1 MMQTVLFG
9 LILLLAIGMSAYAL
23 YRQPSSK
30 QREGSYDVQAQRNQE
45 LEGKLR
51 EAELEVA
58 RLQERLRQLESQ
70 KEKMSQE
77 FKLLAHE
84 ALQAQTDALQKQM
97 KEANS
102 VQLSLVLAP
111 FKEKL
116 ESFGKRVQD
125 THESGQRERIELK
138 TEVIK
143 LVEQNEKLKNEANQ
157 LTKALRGDVKMQGN
171 WGEMVL
177 EKLLERTG
185 LTKGQEYSVQ
195 ESVTNEEGKRFQP
208 DVVLHLP
215 EDKNI
220 IIDSKVSL
228 VAYERFVNAD
238 TPEEQAIALK
248 EHLTSMRS
256 HIRGLSEKNYQ
267 NLYGVS
273 LDFVILF
280 VPIEGAYSV
289 ALQAEPGLYQEAFDK
304 NIALVSATSLWS
316 TLRTVG
322 TLWRQERQN
331 ANVQEI
337 IRQASDLYDKFAG
350 FSEELVKVGNQMDTA
365 KRTYENSM
373 KMLIDGKGNL
383 VRRTENLRLLGLKNS
398 KSVSPSLVDRAMDG
412 ATHQENTLPSPEKD
426 LGADQAN
433 LYGRNDLWGT
443 SRIGSAG
450 VWARG

>member
-1 MMQTVLFG
+1 MTNT
-9 LILLLAIGMSAYAL
+9 LILLLLVVLTAASFYAIWL
-23 YRQPSSK
+23 QRQRSVAPDSSGEAE
-30 QREGSYDVQAQRNQE
+30 RISE
-45 LEGKLR
+45 LELALR

-58 RLQERLRQLESQ
+58 RLQERLQNLEGQKAQL
-70 KEKMSQE
+70 SQE
-77 FKLLAHE
+77 FKLVAHE
-84 ALQAQTDALQKQM
+84 ALQAQTEALQKQM

-102 VQLSLVLAP
+102 AQLSVILAP
-111 FKEKL
+111 FREKL
-116 ESFGKRVQD
+116 DLFGQRVQD
-125 THESGQRERIELK
+125 THEKGQRERIELK
-138 TEVIK
+138 TEVTK

-177 EKLLERTG
+177 ERLLERTG

-195 ESVTNEEGKRFQP
+195 ESITTEDGKRYQP

-215 EDKNI
+215 ENKHI
-220 IIDSKVSL
+220 IVDSKVSL

-238 TPEEQAIALK
+238 SPEEQAVALK
-248 EHLTSMRS
+248 EHITSIKN

-289 ALQAEPGLYQEAFDK
+289 ALQAEPSLYQEAFDK

-337 IRQASDLYDKFAG
+337 IRQASDLYDKFVG
-350 FSEELVKVGNQMDTA
+350 FSEELIKVGSQMDTA
-365 KRTYENSM
+365 KRSYENSM
-373 KMLIDGKGNL
+373 KMLVEGKGNL
-383 VRRTENLRLLGLKNS
+383 VRRTENLRVLGLKNS
-398 KSVSPSLVDRAMDG
+398 KSVHPNLVDRAMD
-412 ATHQENTLPSPEKD
+412 AASSEEDSSDTPS
-426 LGADQAN
+426 
-433 LYGRNDLWGT
+433 
-443 SRIGSAG
+443 
-450 VWARG
+450 

>member
-1 MMQTVLFG
+1 MTNT
-9 LILLLAIGMSAYAL
+9 LILLLLVVLTAASFYAIWL
-23 YRQPSSK
+23 QRQRSVAPDSSGEAE
-30 QREGSYDVQAQRNQE
+30 RISE
-45 LEGKLR
+45 LERALR
-51 EAELEVA
+51 DAELEVA
-58 RLQERLRQLESQ
+58 RLQERLQNLEGQKAQL
-70 KEKMSQE
+70 SQE
-77 FKLLAHE
+77 FKLVAHE
-84 ALQAQTDALQKQM
+84 ALQAQTEALQKQM

-102 VQLSLVLAP
+102 AQLSVILAP
-111 FKEKL
+111 FREKL
-116 ESFGKRVQD
+116 DLFGQRVQD
-125 THESGQRERIELK
+125 THEKGQRERIELK
-138 TEVIK
+138 TEVTK

-177 EKLLERTG
+177 ERLLERTG

-195 ESVTNEEGKRFQP
+195 ESITTEDGKRYQP

-215 EDKNI
+215 ENKHI
-220 IIDSKVSL
+220 IVDSKVSL

-238 TPEEQAIALK
+238 SPEEQAVALK
-248 EHLTSMRS
+248 EHITSIKN

-289 ALQAEPGLYQEAFDK
+289 ALQAEPSLYQEAFDK

-337 IRQASDLYDKFAG
+337 IRQASDLYDKFVG
-350 FSEELVKVGNQMDTA
+350 FSEELIKVGSQMDTA
-365 KRTYENSM
+365 KRSYENSM
-373 KMLIDGKGNL
+373 KMLVEGKGNL
-383 VRRTENLRLLGLKNS
+383 VRRTENLRVLGLKNS
-398 KSVSPSLVDRAMDG
+398 KSVHPNLVDRAMD
-412 ATHQENTLPSPEKD
+412 AASSEEESSDTPS
-426 LGADQAN
+426 
-433 LYGRNDLWGT
+433 
-443 SRIGSAG
+443 
-450 VWARG
+450 

>member
-1 MMQTVLFG
+1 MTNT
-9 LILLLAIGMSAYAL
+9 LILLLLVVLTAASFYAIWL
-23 YRQPSSK
+23 QRQRSVAPDSSGEAE
-30 QREGSYDVQAQRNQE
+30 RISE
-45 LEGKLR
+45 LERALR

-58 RLQERLRQLESQ
+58 RLQERLQNLEGQKAQL
-70 KEKMSQE
+70 SQE
-77 FKLLAHE
+77 FKLVAHE
-84 ALQAQTDALQKQM
+84 ALQAQTEALQKQM

-102 VQLSLVLAP
+102 AQLSVILAP
-111 FKEKL
+111 FREKL
-116 ESFGKRVQD
+116 DLFGQRVQD
-125 THESGQRERIELK
+125 THEKGQRERIELK
-138 TEVIK
+138 TEVTK

-177 EKLLERTG
+177 ERLLERTG

-195 ESVTNEEGKRFQP
+195 ESITTEDGKRYQP

-215 EDKNI
+215 ENKHI
-220 IIDSKVSL
+220 IVDSKVSL

-238 TPEEQAIALK
+238 SPEEQAVALK
-248 EHLTSMRS
+248 EHITSIKN

-289 ALQAEPGLYQEAFDK
+289 ALQAEPSLYQEAFDK

-337 IRQASDLYDKFAG
+337 IRQASDLYDKFVG
-350 FSEELVKVGNQMDTA
+350 FSEELIKVGSQMDTA
-365 KRTYENSM
+365 KRSYENSM
-373 KMLIDGKGNL
+373 KMLVEGKGNL
-383 VRRTENLRLLGLKNS
+383 VRRTENLRVLGLKNS
-398 KSVSPSLVDRAMDG
+398 KSVHP
-412 ATHQENTLPSPEKD
+412 
-426 LGADQAN
+426 
-433 LYGRNDLWGT
+433 
-443 SRIGSAG
+443 
-450 VWARG
+450 

>member
-1 MMQTVLFG
+1 MSNVLLF
-9 LILLLAIGMSAYAL
+9 ILMAVAAGASVYLVWL
-23 YRQPSSK
+23 QKK
-30 QREGSYDVQAQRNQE
+30 QRGGPDTTALDARIKE
-45 LEGKLR
+45 LEDALR
-51 EAELEVA
+51 EAELEGA
-58 RLQERLRQLESQ
+58 RLQERLDQMEGQ
-70 KEKMSQE
+70 KEQMSQD
-77 FKLLAHE
+77 FKLMAHE

-102 VQLSLVLAP
+102 AQLSVILAP
-111 FKEKL
+111 FREKL
-116 ESFGKRVQD
+116 DMFGQRVQE
-125 THESGQRERIELK
+125 THEKGQRERIELK
-138 TEVIK
+138 TEVTK

-177 EKLLERTG
+177 ERLLERTG

-195 ESVTNEEGKRFQP
+195 ESITAEDGKRYQP

-215 EDKNI
+215 ENKHI
-220 IIDSKVSL
+220 IVDSKVSL
-228 VAYERFVNAD
+228 VAYERFVNAE

-248 EHLTSMRS
+248 EHLQSFRQ
-256 HIRGLSEKNYQ
+256 HIRGLSDKNYQ

-337 IRQASDLYDKFAG
+337 IRQASDLYDKFVG

-373 KMLIDGKGNL
+373 KMLIEGKGNL
-383 VRRTENLRLLGLKNS
+383 VRRSESLRLLGLKNS
-398 KSVSPSLVDRAMDG
+398 KSVHPNLVDRALD
-412 ATHQENTLPSPEKD
+412 
-426 LGADQAN
+426 
-433 LYGRNDLWGT
+433 
-443 SRIGSAG
+443 GSASEEESTETPQ
-450 VWARG
+450 

>member
-1 MMQTVLFG
+1 MSNVL
-9 LILLLAIGMSAYAL
+9 LILLIAVAAGASVYLVWL
-23 YRQPSSK
+23 QRQAGLGPDTSDLTSRIK
-30 QREGSYDVQAQRNQE
+30 Q
-45 LEGKLR
+45 LEDALR
-51 EAELEVA
+51 EAELEGA
-58 RLQERLRQLESQ
+58 RLQERLNQMESQ
-70 KEKMSQE
+70 KEQMSQE
-77 FKLLAHE
+77 FKLMAHE

-102 VQLSLVLAP
+102 AQLSVILAP
-111 FKEKL
+111 FREKL
-116 ESFGKRVQD
+116 DMFGQRVQE
-125 THESGQRERIELK
+125 THEKGQRERIELK
-138 TEVIK
+138 TEVTK

-177 EKLLERTG
+177 ERLLERTG

-195 ESVTNEEGKRFQP
+195 ESITADDGKRYQP

-215 EDKNI
+215 ENKHI
-220 IIDSKVSL
+220 IVDSKVSL
-228 VAYERFVNAD
+228 VAYERFVNAE

-248 EHLTSMRS
+248 EHLQSLRQ
-256 HIRGLSEKNYQ
+256 HIRGLSDKNYQ

-337 IRQASDLYDKFAG
+337 IRQASDLYDKFVG
-350 FSEELVKVGNQMDTA
+350 FSEELIKVGTQMDTA

-373 KMLIDGKGNL
+373 KMLVEGKGNL
-383 VRRTENLRLLGLKNS
+383 VRRSENLRLLGLKNS
-398 KSVSPSLVDRAMDG
+398 KSVHPNLVDRALD
-412 ATHQENTLPSPEKD
+412 
-426 LGADQAN
+426 
-433 LYGRNDLWGT
+433 
-443 SRIGSAG
+443 GSA
-450 VWARG
+450 AEEESTETPQ

>member
-1 MMQTVLFG
+1 MSNVLLF
-9 LILLLAIGMSAYAL
+9 LLMAVAAGASVYLVWL
-23 YRQPSSK
+23 QKK
-30 QREGSYDVQAQRNQE
+30 QRGGPDTTALDARIKE
-45 LEGKLR
+45 LEDALR
-51 EAELEVA
+51 EAELEGA
-58 RLQERLRQLESQ
+58 RLQERLDQMEGQ
-70 KEKMSQE
+70 KEQMSQD
-77 FKLLAHE
+77 FKLMAHE

-102 VQLSLVLAP
+102 AQLSVILAP
-111 FKEKL
+111 FREKL
-116 ESFGKRVQD
+116 DMFGQRVQE
-125 THESGQRERIELK
+125 THEKGQRERIELK
-138 TEVIK
+138 TEVTK

-177 EKLLERTG
+177 ERLLERTG

-195 ESVTNEEGKRFQP
+195 ESITAEDGKRYQP

-215 EDKNI
+215 ENKHI
-220 IIDSKVSL
+220 IVDSKVSL
-228 VAYERFVNAD
+228 VAYERFVNAE

-248 EHLTSMRS
+248 EHLQSFRQ
-256 HIRGLSEKNYQ
+256 HIRGLSDKNYQ

-337 IRQASDLYDKFAG
+337 IRQASDLYDKFVG
-350 FSEELVKVGNQMDTA
+350 FSEELIKVGSQMDTA
-365 KRTYENSM
+365 KRSYENSM
-373 KMLIDGKGNL
+373 KMLVEGKGNL
-383 VRRTENLRLLGLKNS
+383 VRRTENLRVLGLKNS
-398 KSVSPSLVDRAMDG
+398 KTVHPNLVDRAMD
-412 ATHQENTLPSPEKD
+412 AAPSEEESSDTP
-426 LGADQAN
+426 
-433 LYGRNDLWGT
+433 
-443 SRIGSAG
+443 
-450 VWARG
+450 

>member
-1 MMQTVLFG
+1 MSNVL
-9 LILLLAIGMSAYAL
+9 LILLIAVAAGASVYLVWL
-23 YRQPSSK
+23 QRQAGLGPDTLDLTSRIK
-30 QREGSYDVQAQRNQE
+30 Q
-45 LEGKLR
+45 LEDALR
-51 EAELEVA
+51 EAELEGA
-58 RLQERLRQLESQ
+58 RLQERLNQMESQ
-70 KEKMSQE
+70 KEQMSQE
-77 FKLLAHE
+77 FKLMAHE

-102 VQLSLVLAP
+102 AQLSVILAP
-111 FKEKL
+111 FREKL
-116 ESFGKRVQD
+116 DMFGQRVQE
-125 THESGQRERIELK
+125 THEKGQRERIELK
-138 TEVIK
+138 TEVTK

-177 EKLLERTG
+177 ERLLERTG

-195 ESVTNEEGKRFQP
+195 ESITAEDGKRYQP

-215 EDKNI
+215 ENKHI
-220 IIDSKVSL
+220 IVDSKVSL
-228 VAYERFVNAD
+228 VAYERFVNAE

-248 EHLTSMRS
+248 EHLQSLRQ
-256 HIRGLSEKNYQ
+256 HIRGLSDKNYQ

-337 IRQASDLYDKFAG
+337 IRQASDLYDKFVG
-350 FSEELVKVGNQMDTA
+350 FSEELIKVGTQMDTA

-373 KMLIDGKGNL
+373 KMLVEGKGNL
-383 VRRTENLRLLGLKNS
+383 VRRSENLRLLGLKNS
-398 KSVSPSLVDRAMDG
+398 KSVHPNLVDRALD
-412 ATHQENTLPSPEKD
+412 
-426 LGADQAN
+426 
-433 LYGRNDLWGT
+433 
-443 SRIGSAG
+443 GSA
-450 VWARG
+450 AEEESIETPQ

>member
-1 MMQTVLFG
+1 MSNVLLF
-9 LILLLAIGMSAYAL
+9 ILMAVAAGASVYLVLL
-23 YRQPSSK
+23 QKK
-30 QREGSYDVQAQRNQE
+30 QRGGPDTTALDARIKE
-45 LEGKLR
+45 LEDALR
-51 EAELEVA
+51 EAELEGA
-58 RLQERLRQLESQ
+58 RLQERLDQMEGQ
-70 KEKMSQE
+70 KEQMSQDL
-77 FKLLAHE
+77 KLMAHE

-102 VQLSLVLAP
+102 AQLSVILAP
-111 FKEKL
+111 FREKL
-116 ESFGKRVQD
+116 DMFGQRVQE
-125 THESGQRERIELK
+125 THEKGQRERIELK
-138 TEVIK
+138 TEVTK

-177 EKLLERTG
+177 ERLLERTG

-195 ESVTNEEGKRFQP
+195 ESITAEDGKRYQP

-215 EDKNI
+215 ENKHI
-220 IIDSKVSL
+220 IVDSKVSL
-228 VAYERFVNAD
+228 VAYERFVNAE

-248 EHLTSMRS
+248 EHLQSFRQ
-256 HIRGLSEKNYQ
+256 HIRGLSDKNYQ

-273 LDFVILF
+273 LYFVILF

-337 IRQASDLYDKFAG
+337 IRQASDLYDKFVG

-373 KMLIDGKGNL
+373 KMLIEGKGNL
-383 VRRTENLRLLGLKNS
+383 VRRSESLRLLGLKNS
-398 KSVSPSLVDRAMDG
+398 KSVHPNLVDRALD
-412 ATHQENTLPSPEKD
+412 
-426 LGADQAN
+426 
-433 LYGRNDLWGT
+433 
-443 SRIGSAG
+443 GSASEEESTETPQ
-450 VWARG
+450 

>member
-1 MMQTVLFG
+1 MTNT
-9 LILLLAIGMSAYAL
+9 LILLLLVVLTAASFYAIWL
-23 YRQPSSK
+23 QRQRSVAPDSSGEAE
-30 QREGSYDVQAQRNQE
+30 RISE
-45 LEGKLR
+45 LERALR

-58 RLQERLRQLESQ
+58 RLQERLQNLEGQKAQL
-70 KEKMSQE
+70 SQE
-77 FKLLAHE
+77 FKLVAHE
-84 ALQAQTDALQKQM
+84 ALQAQTEALQKQM

-102 VQLSLVLAP
+102 AQLSVILAP
-111 FKEKL
+111 FREKL
-116 ESFGKRVQD
+116 DLFGQRVQD
-125 THESGQRERIELK
+125 THEKGQRERIELK
-138 TEVIK
+138 TEVTK

-177 EKLLERTG
+177 ERLLERTG

-195 ESVTNEEGKRFQP
+195 ESITTEDGKRYQP

-215 EDKNI
+215 ENKHI
-220 IIDSKVSL
+220 IVDSKVSL

-238 TPEEQAIALK
+238 SPDEQAVALK
-248 EHLTSMRS
+248 EHITSIKN

-289 ALQAEPGLYQEAFDK
+289 ALQAEPSLYQEAFDK

-337 IRQASDLYDKFAG
+337 IRQASDLYDKFVG
-350 FSEELVKVGNQMDTA
+350 FSEELIKVGSQMDTA
-365 KRTYENSM
+365 KRSYENSM
-373 KMLIDGKGNL
+373 KMLVEGKGNL
-383 VRRTENLRLLGLKNS
+383 VRRTENLRVLGLKNS
-398 KSVSPSLVDRAMDG
+398 KSVHPNLVDRAMD
-412 ATHQENTLPSPEKD
+412 AASSDEESSDTPS
-426 LGADQAN
+426 
-433 LYGRNDLWGT
+433 
-443 SRIGSAG
+443 
-450 VWARG
+450 

>member
-1 MMQTVLFG
+1 MTNT
-9 LILLLAIGMSAYAL
+9 LIFLLLVVLTAASFYAIWL
-23 YRQPSSK
+23 QRQRSVAPDSSGEAE
-30 QREGSYDVQAQRNQE
+30 RISE
-45 LEGKLR
+45 LERALR
-51 EAELEVA
+51 DAELEVA
-58 RLQERLRQLESQ
+58 RLQERLQNLESQ
-70 KEKMSQE
+70 KAQLSQE
-77 FKLLAHE
+77 FKLVAHE
-84 ALQAQTDALQKQM
+84 ALQAQTEALQKQM

-102 VQLSLVLAP
+102 AQLSVILAP
-111 FKEKL
+111 FREKL
-116 ESFGKRVQD
+116 DLFGQRVQD
-125 THESGQRERIELK
+125 THEKGQRERIELK
-138 TEVIK
+138 TEVTK

-177 EKLLERTG
+177 ERLLERTG

-195 ESVTNEEGKRFQP
+195 ESVTTEDGKRYQP

-215 EDKNI
+215 ENKHI
-220 IIDSKVSL
+220 IVDSKVSL
-228 VAYERFVNAD
+228 VASERFVNAD
-238 TPEEQAIALK
+238 SPEDQAVALK
-248 EHLTSMRS
+248 EHITSIKN

-337 IRQASDLYDKFAG
+337 IRQASDLYDKFVG
-350 FSEELVKVGNQMDTA
+350 FSEELIKVGSQMDTA
-365 KRTYENSM
+365 KRSYENSM
-373 KMLIDGKGNL
+373 KMLVEGKGNL
-383 VRRTENLRLLGLKNS
+383 VRRTENLRVLGLKNS
-398 KSVSPSLVDRAMDG
+398 KTVHPNLVDRAMD
-412 ATHQENTLPSPEKD
+412 AAPSEEESSDTP
-426 LGADQAN
+426 
-433 LYGRNDLWGT
+433 
-443 SRIGSAG
+443 S
-450 VWARG
+450 

>member
-1 MMQTVLFG
+1 MSNIL
-9 LILLLAIGMSAYAL
+9 LILLIAVAAGASVYLVWL
-23 YRQPSSK
+23 QRQAGLGPDTSDLTSRIK
-30 QREGSYDVQAQRNQE
+30 Q
-45 LEGKLR
+45 LEDALR
-51 EAELEVA
+51 EAELEGA
-58 RLQERLRQLESQ
+58 RLQERLNQMESQ
-70 KEKMSQE
+70 KEQMSQE
-77 FKLLAHE
+77 FKLMAHE

-102 VQLSLVLAP
+102 AQLSVILAP
-111 FKEKL
+111 FREKL
-116 ESFGKRVQD
+116 DMFGQRVQE
-125 THESGQRERIELK
+125 THEKGQRERIELK
-138 TEVIK
+138 TEVTK

-177 EKLLERTG
+177 ERLLERTG

-195 ESVTNEEGKRFQP
+195 ESITAEDGKRYQP

-215 EDKNI
+215 ENKHI
-220 IIDSKVSL
+220 IVDSKVSL
-228 VAYERFVNAD
+228 VAYERFVNAE

-248 EHLTSMRS
+248 EHLQSLRQ
-256 HIRGLSEKNYQ
+256 HIRGLSDKNYQ

-337 IRQASDLYDKFAG
+337 IRQASDLYDKFVG
-350 FSEELVKVGNQMDTA
+350 FSEELIKVGTQMDTA

-373 KMLIDGKGNL
+373 KMLVEGKGNL
-383 VRRTENLRLLGLKNS
+383 VRRSENLRLLGLKNS
-398 KSVSPSLVDRAMDG
+398 KSVHPNLVDRALD
-412 ATHQENTLPSPEKD
+412 
-426 LGADQAN
+426 
-433 LYGRNDLWGT
+433 
-443 SRIGSAG
+443 GSA
-450 VWARG
+450 AEEESTETPQ

>member
-1 MMQTVLFG
+1 MTNT
-9 LILLLAIGMSAYAL
+9 LILLLLVVLTAASFYAIWL
-23 YRQPSSK
+23 QRQRSLASDSTGEAE
-30 QREGSYDVQAQRNQE
+30 RISE
-45 LEGKLR
+45 LERALR

-58 RLQERLRQLESQ
+58 RLEERLQNLEGQKAQL
-70 KEKMSQE
+70 SQE
-77 FKLLAHE
+77 FKLVAHE
-84 ALQAQTDALQKQM
+84 ALQAQTEALQKQM

-102 VQLSLVLAP
+102 AQLSVILAP
-111 FKEKL
+111 FREKL
-116 ESFGKRVQD
+116 DLFGQRVQD
-125 THESGQRERIELK
+125 THEKGQRERIELK
-138 TEVIK
+138 TEVTK

-177 EKLLERTG
+177 ERLLERTG

-195 ESVTNEEGKRFQP
+195 ESITTEDGKRYQP

-215 EDKNI
+215 EDKHI
-220 IIDSKVSL
+220 IVDSKVSL

-238 TPEEQAIALK
+238 TPEEQAVALK
-248 EHLTSMRS
+248 EHITSIKN

-289 ALQAEPGLYQEAFDK
+289 ALQAEPSLYQEAFDK

-337 IRQASDLYDKFAG
+337 IRQASDLYDKFVG
-350 FSEELVKVGNQMDTA
+350 FSEELIKVGSQMDTA
-365 KRTYENSM
+365 KRSYENSM
-373 KMLIDGKGNL
+373 KMLVEGKGNL
-383 VRRTENLRLLGLKNS
+383 VRRTENLRVLGLKNS
-398 KSVSPSLVDRAMDG
+398 KSVHPNLVDRAMD
-412 ATHQENTLPSPEKD
+412 AASSEEESSDTPS
-426 LGADQAN
+426 
-433 LYGRNDLWGT
+433 
-443 SRIGSAG
+443 
-450 VWARG
+450 

>member
-1 MMQTVLFG
+1 MTTFLYSLLG
-9 LILLLAIGMSAYAL
+9 LIAIATIYSAWRL
-23 YRQPSSK
+23 STQKNENFDEKSTSK
-30 QREGSYDVQAQRNQE
+30 IDK
-45 LEGKLR
+45 LEDALR
-51 EAELEVA
+51 EAEMEVA
-58 RLQERLRQLESQ
+58 TLQERLRSLEAGKS
-70 KEKMSQE
+70 EMSKE
-77 FKLLAHE
+77 FKLMASE
-84 ALQAQTDALQKQM
+84 ALKQQSEDLKNQL
-97 KEANS
+97 KESNS
-102 VQLSLVLAP
+102 SQLSLVLTP

-116 ESFGKRVQD
+116 EQFGKNVQE
-125 THESGQRERIELK
+125 THEKGQKERIELK
-138 TEVIK
+138 SEVNK
-143 LVEQNEKLKNEANQ
+143 LVEQNENLKNEANQ

-185 LTKGQEYSVQ
+185 LTKGREYTVQ
-195 ESVTNEEGKRFQP
+195 ESVTNEEGKRYQP

-215 EDKNI
+215 DEKNI

-238 TPEEQAIALK
+238 SVEDQSKALK
-248 EHLTSMRS
+248 DHLISVKN
-256 HIRGLSEKNYQ
+256 HIKGLSEKNYQ

-304 NIALVSATSLWS
+304 NIAMVSATSLWS

-337 IRQASDLYDKFAG
+337 IRQASDLYDKFVG

-365 KRTYENSM
+365 KRSYENSM
-373 KMLIDGKGNL
+373 KMLTEGKGNL
-383 VRRTENLRLLGLKNS
+383 VRRTENLRVLGLKNS
-398 KSVSPSLVDRAMDG
+398 KTVNTNLVDRGM
-412 ATHQENTLPSPEKD
+412 QENNKNNSPEE
-426 LGADQAN
+426 
-433 LYGRNDLWGT
+433 
-443 SRIGSAG
+443 
-450 VWARG
+450 

>member
-1 MMQTVLFG
+1 MTNT
-9 LILLLAIGMSAYAL
+9 LILLLLVVLTAASFYAIWL
-23 YRQPSSK
+23 QRQRSLAHDPSGEAERIS
-30 QREGSYDVQAQRNQE
+30 E
-45 LEGKLR
+45 LEHALR

-58 RLQERLRQLESQ
+58 RLQERLQNLEGQKAQL
-70 KEKMSQE
+70 SQE
-77 FKLLAHE
+77 FKLVAHE
-84 ALQAQTDALQKQM
+84 ALQAQTEALQKQM

-102 VQLSLVLAP
+102 AQLSVILAP
-111 FKEKL
+111 FREKL
-116 ESFGKRVQD
+116 DLFGQRVQD
-125 THESGQRERIELK
+125 THEKGQRERIELK
-138 TEVIK
+138 TEVTK

-177 EKLLERTG
+177 ERLLERTG

-195 ESVTNEEGKRFQP
+195 ESVTTEDGKRYQP

-215 EDKNI
+215 ENKHI
-220 IIDSKVSL
+220 IVDSKVSL

-238 TPEEQAIALK
+238 TPEDQAVALK
-248 EHLTSMRS
+248 EHITSIKN

-289 ALQAEPGLYQEAFDK
+289 ALQAEPSLYQEAFDK

-337 IRQASDLYDKFAG
+337 IRQASDLYDKFVG
-350 FSEELVKVGNQMDTA
+350 FSEELIKVGSQMDTA
-365 KRTYENSM
+365 KRSYENSM
-373 KMLIDGKGNL
+373 KMLVEGKGNL
-383 VRRTENLRLLGLKNS
+383 VRRTENLRVLGLKNS
-398 KSVSPSLVDRAMDG
+398 KTVHPNLVDRAMD
-412 ATHQENTLPSPEKD
+412 AAPSEEESSDTP
-426 LGADQAN
+426 
-433 LYGRNDLWGT
+433 
-443 SRIGSAG
+443 
-450 VWARG
+450 

>member
-1 MMQTVLFG
+1 MTNT
-9 LILLLAIGMSAYAL
+9 LILLLLVVLTAASFYAIWL
-23 YRQPSSK
+23 QRQRSVAPDSSGEAE
-30 QREGSYDVQAQRNQE
+30 RISE
-45 LEGKLR
+45 LERALR
-51 EAELEVA
+51 DAELEVA
-58 RLQERLRQLESQ
+58 RLQERLQNLESQ
-70 KEKMSQE
+70 KAQLSQE
-77 FKLLAHE
+77 FKLVAHE
-84 ALQAQTDALQKQM
+84 ALQAQTEALQKQM

-102 VQLSLVLAP
+102 AQLSVILAP
-111 FKEKL
+111 FREKL
-116 ESFGKRVQD
+116 DLFGQRVQD
-125 THESGQRERIELK
+125 THEKGQRERIELK
-138 TEVIK
+138 TEVTK

-177 EKLLERTG
+177 ERLLERTG

-195 ESVTNEEGKRFQP
+195 ESVTTEDGKRYQP

-215 EDKNI
+215 ENKHI
-220 IIDSKVSL
+220 IVDSKVSL

-238 TPEEQAIALK
+238 TPEDQAVALK
-248 EHLTSMRS
+248 EHITSIKN

-337 IRQASDLYDKFAG
+337 IRQASDLYDKFVG
-350 FSEELVKVGNQMDTA
+350 FSEELIKVGSQMDTA
-365 KRTYENSM
+365 KRSYENSM
-373 KMLIDGKGNL
+373 KMLVEGKGNL
-383 VRRTENLRLLGLKNS
+383 VRRTENLRVLGLKNS
-398 KSVSPSLVDRAMDG
+398 KTVHPNLVDRAMD
-412 ATHQENTLPSPEKD
+412 AAPSEEESSDTP
-426 LGADQAN
+426 
-433 LYGRNDLWGT
+433 
-443 SRIGSAG
+443 S
-450 VWARG
+450 

>member
-1 MMQTVLFG
+1 MSNVL
-9 LILLLAIGMSAYAL
+9 LILLIAVAAGASVYLVWLQRQAGLGPDTSDLTSRIKQLEDAL
-23 YRQPSSK
+23 H
-30 QREGSYDVQAQRNQE
+30 
-45 LEGKLR
+45 
-51 EAELEVA
+51 EAELEGA
-58 RLQERLRQLESQ
+58 RLQERLNQMESQ
-70 KEKMSQE
+70 KEQMSQE
-77 FKLLAHE
+77 FKLMAHE

-102 VQLSLVLAP
+102 AQLSVILAP
-111 FKEKL
+111 FREKL
-116 ESFGKRVQD
+116 DMFGQRVQE
-125 THESGQRERIELK
+125 THEKGQRERIELK
-138 TEVIK
+138 TEVTK

-177 EKLLERTG
+177 ERLLERTG

-195 ESVTNEEGKRFQP
+195 ESITAEDGKRYQP

-215 EDKNI
+215 ENKHI
-220 IIDSKVSL
+220 IVDSKVSL
-228 VAYERFVNAD
+228 VAYERFVNAE

-248 EHLTSMRS
+248 EHLQSLRQ
-256 HIRGLSEKNYQ
+256 HIRGLSDKNYQ

-337 IRQASDLYDKFAG
+337 IRQASDLYDKFVG
-350 FSEELVKVGNQMDTA
+350 FSEELIKVGTQMDTA

-373 KMLIDGKGNL
+373 KMLVEGKGNL
-383 VRRTENLRLLGLKNS
+383 VRRSENLRLLGLKNS
-398 KSVSPSLVDRAMDG
+398 KSVHPNLVDRALD
-412 ATHQENTLPSPEKD
+412 
-426 LGADQAN
+426 
-433 LYGRNDLWGT
+433 
-443 SRIGSAG
+443 GSA
-450 VWARG
+450 AEEESTETPQ

>member
-1 MMQTVLFG
+1 MTNT
-9 LILLLAIGMSAYAL
+9 LILLLLVVLTAASCYAIWL
-23 YRQPSSK
+23 QRQRSVAPDSSGEAE
-30 QREGSYDVQAQRNQE
+30 RISE
-45 LEGKLR
+45 LERALR
-51 EAELEVA
+51 DAELEVA
-58 RLQERLRQLESQ
+58 RLQERLQNLESQ
-70 KEKMSQE
+70 KAQLSQE
-77 FKLLAHE
+77 FKLVAHE
-84 ALQAQTDALQKQM
+84 ALQAQTEALQKQM

-102 VQLSLVLAP
+102 AQLSVILAP
-111 FKEKL
+111 FREKL
-116 ESFGKRVQD
+116 DLFGQRVQD
-125 THESGQRERIELK
+125 THEKGQRERIELK
-138 TEVIK
+138 TEVTK

-177 EKLLERTG
+177 ERLLERTG

-195 ESVTNEEGKRFQP
+195 ESVTTEDGKRYQP

-215 EDKNI
+215 ENKHI
-220 IIDSKVSL
+220 IVDSKVSL

-238 TPEEQAIALK
+238 TPEDQAVALK
-248 EHLTSMRS
+248 EHITSIKN

-289 ALQAEPGLYQEAFDK
+289 ALQAEPSLYQEAFDK

-337 IRQASDLYDKFAG
+337 IRQASDLYDKFVG
-350 FSEELVKVGNQMDTA
+350 FSEELIKVGSQMDTA
-365 KRTYENSM
+365 KRSYENSM
-373 KMLIDGKGNL
+373 KMLVEGKGNL
-383 VRRTENLRLLGLKNS
+383 VRRTENLRVLGLKNS
-398 KSVSPSLVDRAMDG
+398 KTVHPNLVDRAMD
-412 ATHQENTLPSPEKD
+412 AAPSEEESSDTP
-426 LGADQAN
+426 
-433 LYGRNDLWGT
+433 
-443 SRIGSAG
+443 
-450 VWARG
+450 

>member
-1 MMQTVLFG
+1 MSNVLLF
-9 LILLLAIGMSAYAL
+9 LLMAVAAGASVYLVWL
-23 YRQPSSK
+23 QKK
-30 QREGSYDVQAQRNQE
+30 QRGGPDTTALDARIKE
-45 LEGKLR
+45 LEDALR
-51 EAELEVA
+51 EAELEGA
-58 RLQERLRQLESQ
+58 RLQERLDQMEGQ
-70 KEKMSQE
+70 KEQMSQD
-77 FKLLAHE
+77 FKLMAHE

-102 VQLSLVLAP
+102 AQLSVILAP
-111 FKEKL
+111 FREKL
-116 ESFGKRVQD
+116 DMFGQRVQE
-125 THESGQRERIELK
+125 THEKGQRERIELK
-138 TEVIK
+138 TEVTK

-171 WGEMVL
+171 CGEMVL
-177 EKLLERTG
+177 ERLLERTG

-195 ESVTNEEGKRFQP
+195 ESITAEDGKRYQP

-215 EDKNI
+215 ENKHI
-220 IIDSKVSL
+220 IVDSKVSL
-228 VAYERFVNAD
+228 VAYERFVNAE

-248 EHLTSMRS
+248 EHLQSFRQ
-256 HIRGLSEKNYQ
+256 HIRGLSDKNYQ

-337 IRQASDLYDKFAG
+337 IRQASDLYDKFVG

-373 KMLIDGKGNL
+373 KMLIEGKGNL
-383 VRRTENLRLLGLKNS
+383 VRRSESLRLLGLKNS
-398 KSVSPSLVDRAMDG
+398 KSVHPNLVDRALD
-412 ATHQENTLPSPEKD
+412 
-426 LGADQAN
+426 
-433 LYGRNDLWGT
+433 
-443 SRIGSAG
+443 GSASEEESTETPQ
-450 VWARG
+450 

>member
-23 YRQPSSK
+23 YRQQSSK

-433 LYGRNDLWGT
+433 
-443 SRIGSAG
+443 
-450 VWARG
+450 

>member
-1 MMQTVLFG
+1 MSNVL
-9 LILLLAIGMSAYAL
+9 LILLIAVAAGASVYLVWL
-23 YRQPSSK
+23 QRQAGLGPDTSDLTSRIK
-30 QREGSYDVQAQRNQE
+30 Q
-45 LEGKLR
+45 LEDALR
-51 EAELEVA
+51 EAELEGA
-58 RLQERLRQLESQ
+58 RLQERLNQMESQ
-70 KEKMSQE
+70 KEQMSQE
-77 FKLLAHE
+77 FKLMAHE

-102 VQLSLVLAP
+102 AQLSVILAP
-111 FKEKL
+111 FREKL
-116 ESFGKRVQD
+116 DMFGQRVQE
-125 THESGQRERIELK
+125 THEKGQRERIELK
-138 TEVIK
+138 TEVSK

-177 EKLLERTG
+177 ERLLERTG

-195 ESVTNEEGKRFQP
+195 ESITAEDGKRYQP

-215 EDKNI
+215 ENKHI
-220 IIDSKVSL
+220 IVDSKVSL
-228 VAYERFVNAD
+228 VAYERFVNAE

-248 EHLTSMRS
+248 EHLQSLRQ
-256 HIRGLSEKNYQ
+256 HIRGLSDKNYQ

-337 IRQASDLYDKFAG
+337 IRQASDLYDKFVG
-350 FSEELVKVGNQMDTA
+350 FSEELIKVGTQMDTA

-373 KMLIDGKGNL
+373 KMLVEGKGNL
-383 VRRTENLRLLGLKNS
+383 VRRSENLRLLGLKNS
-398 KSVSPSLVDRAMDG
+398 KSVHPNLVDRALD
-412 ATHQENTLPSPEKD
+412 
-426 LGADQAN
+426 
-433 LYGRNDLWGT
+433 
-443 SRIGSAG
+443 GSA
-450 VWARG
+450 AEEESTETPQ

>member
-1 MMQTVLFG
+1 GPDTSDLTSR
-9 LILLLAIGMSAYAL
+9 I
-23 YRQPSSK
+23 K
-30 QREGSYDVQAQRNQE
+30 Q
-45 LEGKLR
+45 LEDALR
-51 EAELEVA
+51 EAELEGA
-58 RLQERLRQLESQ
+58 RLQERLNQMESQ
-70 KEKMSQE
+70 KEQMSQE
-77 FKLLAHE
+77 FKLMAHE

-102 VQLSLVLAP
+102 AQLSVILAP
-111 FKEKL
+111 FREKL
-116 ESFGKRVQD
+116 DMFGQRVQE
-125 THESGQRERIELK
+125 THEKGQRERIELK
-138 TEVIK
+138 TEVTK

-177 EKLLERTG
+177 ERLLERTG

-195 ESVTNEEGKRFQP
+195 ESITAEDGKRYQP

-215 EDKNI
+215 ENKHI
-220 IIDSKVSL
+220 IVDSKVSL
-228 VAYERFVNAD
+228 VAYERFVNAE

-248 EHLTSMRS
+248 EHLQSLRQ
-256 HIRGLSEKNYQ
+256 HIRGLSDKNYQ

-337 IRQASDLYDKFAG
+337 IRQASDLYDKFVG
-350 FSEELVKVGNQMDTA
+350 FSEELIKVGTQMDTA

-373 KMLIDGKGNL
+373 KMLVEGKGNL
-383 VRRTENLRLLGLKNS
+383 VRRSENLRLLGLKNS
-398 KSVSPSLVDRAMDG
+398 KSVHPNLVDRALD
-412 ATHQENTLPSPEKD
+412 
-426 LGADQAN
+426 
-433 LYGRNDLWGT
+433 
-443 SRIGSAG
+443 GSA
-450 VWARG
+450 AEEESTETPQ

>member
-1 MMQTVLFG
+1 MSNVL
-9 LILLLAIGMSAYAL
+9 LILLIAVAAGASVYLVWL
-23 YRQPSSK
+23 QRQAGLGPDTSDLTSRIK
-30 QREGSYDVQAQRNQE
+30 Q
-45 LEGKLR
+45 LEDALR
-51 EAELEVA
+51 EAELEGA
-58 RLQERLRQLESQ
+58 RLQERLNQMESQ
-70 KEKMSQE
+70 KEQMSQE
-77 FKLLAHE
+77 FKLMAHE

-102 VQLSLVLAP
+102 AQLSVILAP
-111 FKEKL
+111 FREKL
-116 ESFGKRVQD
+116 DIFGQRVQE
-125 THESGQRERIELK
+125 THEKGQRERIELK
-138 TEVIK
+138 TEVTK

-177 EKLLERTG
+177 ERLLERTG

-195 ESVTNEEGKRFQP
+195 ESITAEDGKRYQP

-215 EDKNI
+215 ENKHI
-220 IIDSKVSL
+220 IVDSKVSL
-228 VAYERFVNAD
+228 VAYERFVNAE

-248 EHLTSMRS
+248 EHLQSLRQ
-256 HIRGLSEKNYQ
+256 HIRGLSDKNYQ

-337 IRQASDLYDKFAG
+337 IRQASDLYDKFVG
-350 FSEELVKVGNQMDTA
+350 FSEELIKVGTQMDTA

-373 KMLIDGKGNL
+373 KMLVEGKGNL
-383 VRRTENLRLLGLKNS
+383 VRRSENLRLLGLKNS
-398 KSVSPSLVDRAMDG
+398 KSVHPNLVDRALD
-412 ATHQENTLPSPEKD
+412 
-426 LGADQAN
+426 
-433 LYGRNDLWGT
+433 
-443 SRIGSAG
+443 GSA
-450 VWARG
+450 AEEESTETPQ